1 MNHTPTA
8 APPSM
13 TDVVETHELPT
24 VVVTLPIHLLTS
36 IFIAVFMIS
45 IMSTKHMQSRVQ
57 WLFGISCIFF
67 LIASLYDV
75 AIDVAYLVIS
85 KRPVTVQT
93 CSVIRNFVYNPVATQ
108 TLVDACDRFALAFFN
123 FEMSLISPFDVHH
136 GPIVYFSL
144 FNALLAF
151 ILYVCIWRKL
161 QRERKS
167 KSGLNDEKHEYDSN
181 KMCPNRY
188 YWDHHVIRIFFIC
201 CTLPLFLA
209 LPSLLFTI
217 ITDLE
222 LYENPV
228 VNVICILILDLSTP
242 ITVFIYIFFIKHLR
256 RGFVDCIFSDDI
268 RDSHPSKHKIVSE
281 HL

>member
-45 IMSTKHMQSRVQ
+45 IMSTKHMRSRVQ
-57 WLFGISCIFF
+57 WLFGISCTFF

-108 TLVDACDRFALAFFN
+108 TLVDASDRFALAFFN
-123 FEMSLISPFDVHH
+123 FEMSLISMF
-136 GPIVYFSL
+136 
-144 FNALLAF
+144 AF
-151 ILYVCIWRKL
+151 Y
-161 QRERKS
+161 S
-167 KSGLNDEKHEYDSN
+167 
-181 KMCPNRY
+181 
-188 YWDHHVIRIFFIC
+188 IF
-201 CTLPLFLA
+201 PL
-209 LPSLLFTI
+209 
-217 ITDLE
+217 
-222 LYENPV
+222 
-228 VNVICILILDLSTP
+228 ICIALAVYNRFISQELTHTDDVCTTIRRAPWTNSVLLS
-242 ITVFIYIFFIKHLR
+242 IQW
-256 RGFVDCIFSDDI
+256 
-268 RDSHPSKHKIVSE
+268 
-281 HL
+281 